1 MKFVFW
7 FIVGTLCSAYLIPAM
22 SAAGILGISVG
33 VIASGISYV
42 PALKA
47 AHIL

>member
-1 MKFVFW
+1 MKFSILFA
-7 FIVGTLCSAYLIPAM
+7 VGAVTSAYLIPAM
-22 SAAGILGISVG
+22 SAAGLLGIVVG
-33 VIASGISYV
+33 VIASAVSFV